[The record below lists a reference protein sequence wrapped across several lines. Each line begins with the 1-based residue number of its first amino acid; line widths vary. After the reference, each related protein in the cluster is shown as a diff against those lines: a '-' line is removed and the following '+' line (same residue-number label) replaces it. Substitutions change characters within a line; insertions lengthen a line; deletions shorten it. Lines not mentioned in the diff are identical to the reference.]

1 MDKVDHMQEQ
11 MGYVSRE
18 MEILRAKKKCQKK
31 LTVTEMKNAVDGLI
45 SRLDMAEE
53 RSSELEDILI
63 EPTTTKKQRE

>member
-1 MDKVDHMQEQ
+1 
-11 MGYVSRE
+11 
-18 MEILRAKKKCQKK
+18 
-31 LTVTEMKNAVDGLI
+31 MKNAVDGLI